1 MHSGIGNPCGLG
13 CPIRTF
19 LDHSSFTSSPG
30 LFAGDR
36 VLHRLLTPRHPPCAL
51 RPDRT
56 NRTPRPLPPKSGVPP
71 RQPPGETRPRLCWPN
86 QAQTTSQ
93 ALVAIF
99 ATLTVLPHLDKEH
112 GPSPHRPSPPPG
124 CPRNGSARSEQTS
137 VHIRMSKRPPG
148 LGTSLVPAFGCR
160 ILASESR
167 GPAPQ
172 VAGGV

>member
-112 GPSPHRPSPPPG
+112 GPSPHRPSPAPACAGTRFRPVGADVSSYPDVKEAAGPWDIPYPGIPPL
-124 CPRNGSARSEQTS
+124 RGS
-137 VHIRMSKRPPG
+137 VNPG
-148 LGTSLVPAFGCR
+148 A
-160 ILASESR
+160 
-167 GPAPQ
+167 
-172 VAGGV
+172 